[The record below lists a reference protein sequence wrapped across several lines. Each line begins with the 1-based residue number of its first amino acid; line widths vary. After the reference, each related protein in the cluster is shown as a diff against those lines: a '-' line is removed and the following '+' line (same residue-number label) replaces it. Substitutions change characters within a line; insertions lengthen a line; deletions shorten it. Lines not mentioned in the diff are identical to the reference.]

1 VLICIHSLTVCLSV
15 SVYSVY
21 ELRNN
26 NNNVIVLEMGRLL
39 NYQLVCKAKRGC
51 WMYLLFVVQRNN
63 LATRL
68 SESEKVTSQLHAD
81 LRSARQ
87 ELERARSKQ
96 RETVTLSDREK
107 VS

>member
-1 VLICIHSLTVCLSV
+1 VLIGIHSLSVCLSV

-21 ELRNN
+21 ELPN

-39 NYQLVCKAKRGC
+39 NYQLVCKVNHEG

-87 ELERARSKQ
+87 ELDRERSKQ

>member
-1 VLICIHSLTVCLSV
+1 MLICIHSLTVCLSV

-68 SESEKVTSQLHAD
+68 STSGLHMPLREVTS
-81 LRSARQ
+81 
-87 ELERARSKQ
+87 RATGLNAHK
-96 RETVTLSDREK
+96 T
-107 VS
+107 